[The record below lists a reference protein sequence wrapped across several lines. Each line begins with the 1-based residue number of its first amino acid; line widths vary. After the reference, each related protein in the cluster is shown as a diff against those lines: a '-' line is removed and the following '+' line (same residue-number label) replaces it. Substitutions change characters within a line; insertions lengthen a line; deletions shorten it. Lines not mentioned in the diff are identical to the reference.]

1 MKLSDIILT
10 ILIIGVPVY
19 IYMSSKSC
27 VGNNTIDSIVIKIK
41 SIFGGLSNGIPN
53 YRVND
58 SAISS
63 VNYSNVGGNPVVN
76 IIRDNGP
83 VTGENTIYYDPS
95 YISKDT
101 MNSNDIGTTEHA
113 AAFLGNTPDK
123 AWTDY
128 NISQFPGYYR
138 SDFKNGKRSLKKFF
152 DKENRYHEKPDN
164 RKYYEVKGKSCPS
177 CYVDVN
183 GTNVFNYNNKLQKV
197 PKSLYNLGPNGDTV
211 LNRVVKS
218 SIEGTDDNQYKTFHY
233 ENDRAMNGGQFY
245 KGVVGTDGVGDL
257 YKPYVHDDI
266 TKCLQ

>member
-19 IYMSSKSC
+19 IYMSSKSG
-27 VGNNTIDSIVIKIK
+27 VGNNTIDNIIQKLK
-41 SIFGGLSNGIPN
+41 SIFGGLTNSIPN

-63 VNYSNVGGNPVVN
+63 VNYTNVGGNPVVN

-101 MNSNDIGTTEHA
+101 MNANDIGTTEYT
-113 AAFLGNTPDK
+113 AAFLGKTPDK
-123 AWTDY
+123 AWVDY

-138 SDFKNGKRSLKKFF
+138 NDFKEGKRSLKKFF
-152 DKENRYHEKPDN
+152 DSENRYHEKPDN
-164 RKYYEVKGKSCPS
+164 RKYYEVKGKNCPS

-183 GTNVFNYNNKLQKV
+183 GTNVCNYNSKLERI
-197 PKSLYNLGPNGDTV
+197 PKSLYNLGPNGETT
-211 LNRVVKS
+211 LNRVVRS
-218 SIEGTDDNQYKTFHY
+218 GIEGTNDNQYKTFHY
-233 ENDRAMNGGQFY
+233 EGDRAMNGGQFY

-257 YKPYVHDDI
+257 YKPYVHDDVI
-266 TKCLQ
+266 KCLQ